1 MNTLTIALIS
11 IVALYVMGLVAQ
23 SIARWRFCAL
33 CVSVSA
39 TWLWLLVAY
48 LLGRA
53 DDKLLIGILMGGSV
67 VGIMYMLERRL
78 PERFS
83 LFRLPYLV
91 SMVALVY
98 AVVGGSVVASVLGAL
113 VVLWA
118 VALVVYVFRTN
129 DRVARIAQRIIACC
143 KNW

>member
-1 MNTLTIALIS
+1 MNVLLIAIVS
-11 IVALYVMGLVAQ
+11 IIVLYVVSLFVH
-23 SIARWRFCAL
+23 SVTRWRFCAL
-33 CVSVSA
+33 CVSVSL

-48 LLGRA
+48 FLGRV
-53 DDKLLIGILMGGSV
+53 DDVLLIGTLMGGSA
-67 VGIMYMLERRL
+67 VGLMYMLVRRL

-98 AVVGGSVVASVLGAL
+98 AVLGGRLGESVLVAL
-113 VVLWA
+113 ALLWA
-118 VALVVYVFRTN
+118 TAIGIYLFRTN
-129 DRVARIAQRIIACC
+129 HRVARIAQKIIACC